1 MKFVDC
7 LKVVEPALIVKKLPQ
22 TDVNER
28 DYATVLFD
36 ELIGRTGVYLFQKRK
51 ALGIVVVVA
60 PVPPEI

>member
-1 MKFVDC
+1 M
-7 LKVVEPALIVKKLPQ
+7 KKLPQ

-36 ELIGRTGVYLFQKRK
+36 ELIGRTGVYLFKKRK